1 MARTPHR
8 YRAARL
14 AGLLASCA
22 LALAAQAEPG
32 ALRQGQLDHLL
43 RQDCGSCHGLRMTGG
58 LGPPLTRQ
66 ALAGKPRELLIA
78 TIAQGRPGTAMP
90 NWDALLDEQD
100 IAWLADRLMQG
111 FPPP

>member
-1 MARTPHR
+1 MARIPR
-8 YRAARL
+8 IARILSGVL
-14 AGLLASCA
+14 ACCMPFAMV
-22 LALAAQAEPG
+22 QADPG
-32 ALRQGQLDHLL
+32 KLRQGQLEHLL

-78 TIAQGRPGTAMP
+78 TIALGRPGTAMP

-100 IAWLADRLMQG
+100 IAWLADRLLQG
-111 FPPP
+111 YPPP

>member
-1 MARTPHR
+1 MARLFHT
-8 YRAARL
+8 ATGL
-14 AGLLASCA
+14 AGILMACCLPGV
-22 LALAAQAEPG
+22 AQAEPDMP
-32 ALRQGQLDHLL
+32 RQGQLEHLL

-78 TIAQGRPGTAMP
+78 TITLGRPGTPMP

-100 IAWLADRLMQG
+100 IAWLADRLLQG
-111 FPPP
+111 YPPK